1 MTNTHQGLQ
10 IPVGYYFCSRSA
22 TVHLHQAGLD
32 CGWKII
38 DKPNPASS
46 PHQFT
51 QTAYLIVHGGG
62 AGRRRQTFLQTLSSA
77 KFVYVL
83 NKNNKMRDQ
92 IETDGCIAASPP
104 PLQRSHSSTPHN
116 ITTTVSGESN
126 WREGKQRQKMIS

>member
-1 MTNTHQGLQ
+1 M
-10 IPVGYYFCSRSA
+10 
-22 TVHLHQAGLD
+22 HLHQARLD

-62 AGRRRQTFLQTLSSA
+62 AGRRRRQTFLQTLSSA

-92 IETDGCIAASPP
+92 IETDGCIAASPLTAAAP
-104 PLQRSHSSTPHN
+104 EVALLTILQRQSVASLT
-116 ITTTVSGESN
+116 GG
-126 WREGKQRQKMIS
+126 REGKQRQKW

>member
-32 CGWKII
+32 FGWKII

-51 QTAYLIVHGGG
+51 QTAYLIVQGGG
-62 AGRRRQTFLQTLSSA
+62 EEE
-77 KFVYVL
+77 
-83 NKNNKMRDQ
+83 
-92 IETDGCIAASPP
+92 ETDFSPNSF
-104 PLQRSHSSTPHN
+104 L
-116 ITTTVSGESN
+116 
-126 WREGKQRQKMIS
+126 REVCLCSE